1 MAISSK
7 NMLIFATLGLWINVT
22 TSLVSASE
30 PRTLNVVIRQGMS
43 FQEIRAQSE
52 AETNAY
58 IDRAFAENPEIDS
71 FRLTV
76 LGQKIVEIVPLF
88 SLKITRAQWQSSP
101 HISSWARYNQASFAL
116 LQPRPNA
123 IGGDEEFV
131 AANTTSNAVDQASS
145 NTNFTRYSNL
155 TGLNVEEELVDEAAF
170 VNPQF
175 YLGDID

>member
-1 MAISSK
+1 MAIFSK

-22 TSLVSASE
+22 TSLAAASE
-30 PRTLNVVIRQGMS
+30 PRTLNVIIRQGMS
-43 FQEIRAQSE
+43 FQEIRAKSE

-58 IDRAFAENPEIDS
+58 IDRSFAENPDIES

-101 HISSWARYNQASFAL
+101 HISSWAKYNQASFAL

-145 NTNFTRYSNL
+145 NTNSSKRSNL
-155 TGLNVEEELVDEAAF
+155 ADLDVVEEPVEEEVF

-175 YLGDID
+175 YLSDID